1 MYQVTATNTQTP
13 IKLESSK
20 VNQNNVRKINFKANE
35 DKFVRN
41 QQVPEVEN
49 KQDNLYRVNF
59 KAGEDSFD
67 RQTRR
72 QGPVY
77 TQPAILNQADPLT
90 IMMEDQQKKHKKQD
104 FWNKFA
110 LFAGIGASLAIIAS
124 IFFLNRGGAKEQM
137 KSLTGVDIKWKD
149 FNGGKRNTAK
159 LTDGTTHK
167 NIKKQFEILKDNNA
181 LSEEAKNWAGI
192 TEQADVY
199 YVYGYGGT
207 GKTYCTEQLAE
218 DMNALYA
225 CVKYP
230 DLGSPYKDAA
240 SMKIAAFF
248 DEILKMANKD
258 PNRPIV
264 VCIDESDALIQKVS
278 EKALSDEAK
287 KTRSAVITGIDNIT
301 KNAKNVKLFLT
312 SNYHPE
318 SGIVDDVV
326 LRRVNKK
333 LRVDL
338 PDYDQADALTKMY
351 LSNIKA
357 IPSTFYE
364 SNEYKEFIKKI
375 ISNEQELGYSGGE
388 IANIASE
395 AAKDFASTL
404 KGIPNSE
411 LKNHPFQIKFLE
423 DALNTVGAPAART
436 NTTMLTATERGTIN
450 F

>member
-1 MYQVTATNTQTP
+1 MNNIQ
-13 IKLESSK
+13 
-20 VNQNNVRKINFKANE
+20 NVRNVV
-35 DKFVRN
+35 VRN
-41 QQVPEVEN
+41 QQVSEVEN
-49 KQDNLYRVNF
+49 KQGNLYRVNF
-59 KAGEDSFD
+59 KAEEDRFD

-72 QGPVY
+72 PGPVY
-77 TQPAILNQADPLT
+77 TQPAILNQQ
-90 IMMEDQQKKHKKQD
+90 DQFTKMIEEQEKKNKKQN

-124 IFFLNRGGAKEQM
+124 LFFINKGGAKEEM
-137 KSLTGVDIKWKD
+137 KSLTSVNIKWQD

-167 NIKKQFEILKDNNA
+167 NIKKQFDMLKDNNA
-181 LSEEAKNWAGI
+181 LSKEAKSWAGVK
-192 TEQADVY
+192 EQADVY

-207 GKTYCTEQLAE
+207 GKTYSTEQLAE

-240 SMKIAAFF
+240 SMKAAAFF
-248 DEILKMANKD
+248 DNIIDVANKN

-278 EKALSDEAK
+278 ERALSDEAK
-287 KTRSAVITGIDNIT
+287 KTRSAVITGIDKIT

-318 SGIVDDVV
+318 SGVVDDVV

-333 LRVDL
+333 IRVDL
-338 PDYDQADALTKMY
+338 PDFDQANALTKMY
-351 LSNIKA
+351 LSDIKA
-357 IPSTFYE
+357 IPSDFYE
-364 SNEYKEFIKKI
+364 SKAYKEFINKI
-375 ISNEQELGYSGGE
+375 ITNGNELGYSGGE

-395 AAKDFASTL
+395 AAKGFASTL
-404 KGIPNSE
+404 KGIPDSE

-436 NTTMLTATERGTIN
+436 NTTMLTATERGLIN
-450 F
+450 PKN